1 MIDEQRYRAL
11 IQQLA
16 SGGIAGNKTYHQVRD
31 QYMPMDSESM
41 GYMNGGGIGSMMQ
54 PRMNFAGGG
63 GDFEPLGY
71 QDESITV
78 EDLTNRNNGNFLI
91 SAANALDN
99 QTGTIN
105 SAPSITNSGVNTI
118 EGSLIDGDDITS
130 RYDVQKDFKSDRPFD
145 RDFSSFDEARMGNSN
160 QIPDRN
166 RGQIIE
172 RNPSA
177 PFNRGFTMADVANTA
192 TGPFDR
198 DFSSFDE
205 ARMGAPAN
213 SSLGYQDRIM
223 GMVGNDPFAGMNAL
237 EKDIAKQAMN
247 TSQAEFDGDFNSEFY
262 NDDGIYTKQKGE
274 SILAENRKNPLKN
287 FLNKDTNM
295 FGYQKKPTG
304 PMTGIME
311 FMSKIPT
318 PMNLVRNMMNPNPN
332 APSYKTYSPNIDY
345 SKLNTTNLNDFYDD
359 NPESDTYG
367 TTRFDRAKKG
377 SFGSFRTL
385 ADYFNRNKSIVDTG
399 KKAAADK
406 KAQDA
411 IKAAEKQRAKE
422 AATADRARA
431 ANASVYASADRQGFT
446 DGRGGGF
453 GSRSTGT
460 NDAFSNNSGR
470 GRTGYQDGGIVSLRK

>member
-1 MIDEQRYRAL
+1 
-11 IQQLA
+11 
-16 SGGIAGNKTYHQVRD
+16 
-31 QYMPMDSESM
+31 
-41 GYMNGGGIGSMMQ
+41 
-54 PRMNFAGGG
+54 
-63 GDFEPLGY
+63 
-71 QDESITV
+71 
-78 EDLTNRNNGNFLI
+78 
-91 SAANALDN
+91 
-99 QTGTIN
+99 
-105 SAPSITNSGVNTI
+105 
-118 EGSLIDGDDITS
+118 
-130 RYDVQKDFKSDRPFD
+130 
-145 RDFSSFDEARMGNSN
+145 
-160 QIPDRN
+160 
-166 RGQIIE
+166 
-172 RNPSA
+172 
-177 PFNRGFTMADVANTA
+177 
-192 TGPFDR
+192 
-198 DFSSFDE
+198 
-205 ARMGAPAN
+205 
-213 SSLGYQDRIM
+213 
-223 GMVGNDPFAGMNAL
+223 
-237 EKDIAKQAMN
+237 
-247 TSQAEFDGDFNSEFY
+247 
-262 NDDGIYTKQKGE
+262 
-274 SILAENRKNPLKN
+274 
-287 FLNKDTNM
+287 
-295 FGYQKKPTG
+295 
-304 PMTGIME
+304 MTGIME